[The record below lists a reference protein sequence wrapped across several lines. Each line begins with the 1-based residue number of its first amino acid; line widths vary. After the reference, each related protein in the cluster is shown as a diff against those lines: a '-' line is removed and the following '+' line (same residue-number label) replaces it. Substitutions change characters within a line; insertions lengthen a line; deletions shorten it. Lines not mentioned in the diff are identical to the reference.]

1 MATRLGPRVKTS
13 SATIRQTSTS
23 VGSPT
28 QKTGPGADQQVPDGA
43 AADPGE
49 RGQKREAERVHALA
63 RRHQRAGQGEDGNA
77 DGFEGDVLKEGHVWP
92 AWAGGTAIFPPP
104 CGEG

>member
-1 MATRLGPRVKTS
+1 MRDP
-13 SATIRQTSTS
+13 
-23 VGSPT
+23 
-28 QKTGPGADQQVPDGA
+28 PGAEGEDDLRHDQADEHVGRVPDPEDGPCADQKVPDGA

-49 RGQKREAERVHALA
+49 RGEKGEPERVHALA

-77 DGFEGDVLKEGHVWP
+77 DGFEGDVVKEGHFWP
-92 AWAGGTAIFPPP
+92 AWAGGTAISPPP